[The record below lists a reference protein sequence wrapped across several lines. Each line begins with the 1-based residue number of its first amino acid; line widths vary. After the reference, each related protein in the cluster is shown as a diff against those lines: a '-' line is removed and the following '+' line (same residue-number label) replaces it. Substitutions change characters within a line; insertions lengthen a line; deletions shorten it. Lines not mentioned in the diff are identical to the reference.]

1 MSNWTHVAA
10 VARIDNIVGLVPEL
24 NFEKHFGKVLEYEDS
39 LDKWREQ
46 EEHPERYLPMG
57 SEGPLKMM
65 VWTSPDPSDMA
76 RYTVSIFGDLRD
88 HDSPQEIVDWF
99 KDKIKDLWIRQAT
112 ITVENECNGT
122 VNWTYEYV
130 REE

>member
-1 MSNWTHVAA
+1 M
-10 VARIDNIVGLVPEL
+10 
-24 NFEKHFGKVLEYEDS
+24 
-39 LDKWREQ
+39 DKWREQ

-57 SEGPLKMM
+57 SEGTLKMM